1 MWIRL
6 VRADPTTIIPIK
18 EADTQIFLR
27 SPPACIARVSILV
40 LFKGDISAL
49 SNSLISQLENPNYG
63 AFSRKSLLSF
73 QRHSKGSF
81 VIVSIGILERNT
93 ITLKIGDLTL
103 AAAKLDFRG
112 FGLLSVWILSL
123 DTSPR
128 KNDNPRCW
136 PVSRNYD
143 GILKG
148 MLTIEQKTSKYIV
161 FKVNADDL
169 ALHIGTA
176 MSSSCTIPASRCS
189 AVSSAETTKN

>member
-1 MWIRL
+1 MHKYFWDL
-6 VRADPTTIIPIK
+6 
-18 EADTQIFLR
+18 LR
-27 SPPACIARVSILV
+27 PASTGYDVSILV
-40 LFKGDISAL
+40 LFKGNISAL
-49 SNSLISQLENPNYG
+49 SNSLISQLENPSYG
-63 AFSRKSLLSF
+63 KFSRKSLLSF
-73 QRHSKGSF
+73 QRHSKGF
-81 VIVSIGILERNT
+81 GIVSSGILEQNT

-103 AAAKLDFRG
+103 AVSKLNFRG
-112 FGLLSVWILSL
+112 FSLVSVWILSL

-189 AVSSAETTKN
+189 AVSSAETKEN